1 MFETNNMSRMNN
13 PLTLLGD
20 DNYLWSN
27 VSLRLHVPW
36 FYVVYNIDY
45 EDDSKNLEILFV
57 SNIKELINMSNEI
70 IVHIEQ
76 VYLVSPGHL
85 NKCDKWMMEPIDKI
99 LEGSEPEYNQISHIY
114 IVENGNRYID
124 SGFGSKEEKLINIKT
139 LYANEH
145 G

>member
-1 MFETNNMSRMNN
+1 MFETNDMSRMNN

-36 FYVVYNIDY
+36 FYVVYSIDY
-45 EDDSKNLEILFV
+45 EDDSKNLDILFV

-70 IVHIEQ
+70 IVHIDQ

-85 NKCDKWMMEPIDKI
+85 NKSDKWMMEPIDKI
-99 LEGSEPEYNQISHIY
+99 MEGSEPEYNQISHIY